1 MAWCE
6 NEHCRKDGLRKA
18 DIEFCEVSRKVLC
31 HGCYA
36 HVHPGWLPPEE
47 YVDLSGVVPMATS
60 GIGPRVGMN
69 IQMSATEGIKA
80 VVTYGGMSLGIHIP
94 ENDYR
99 RLFGG

>member
-60 GIGPRVGMN
+60 GIGPMRKNASDAKPFDPPLV
-69 IQMSATEGIKA
+69 
-80 VVTYGGMSLGIHIP
+80 
-94 ENDYR
+94 
-99 RLFGG
+99 